1 MDPTLSPFSFGG
13 MGTEMNDNQPIT
25 AEEHERF
32 ARFTSHQARFRE
44 RSMWAGFCRWM
55 AGRFGQ
61 PATADKPDRPSASLR
76 ERN

>member
-13 MGTEMNDNQPIT
+13 MGTEVNDNQPII

-44 RSMWAGFCRWM
+44 KQKWAGFCRWM
-55 AGRFGQ
+55 ARRFA
-61 PATADKPDRPSASLR
+61 PARSLGL
-76 ERN
+76 

>member
-44 RSMWAGFCRWM
+44 RSMLGWLLPLDGGALWSAIHCR
-55 AGRFGQ
+55 
-61 PATADKPDRPSASLR
+61 
-76 ERN
+76 